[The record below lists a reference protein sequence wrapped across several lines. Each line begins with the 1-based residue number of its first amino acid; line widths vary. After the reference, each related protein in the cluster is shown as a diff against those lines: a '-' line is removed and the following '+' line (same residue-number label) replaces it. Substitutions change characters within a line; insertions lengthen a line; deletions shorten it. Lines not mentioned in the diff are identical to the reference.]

1 MSGFPNV
8 SCNNYQIIYN
18 DYKIYQ
24 KKVGVATKFLVSSD
38 RLFTSTT
45 RLLQTTSR
53 LFANDHHIFR
63 KFSNTSCLTVATTFS
78 VSTELLGYLR
88 MPAKLFT
95 KGY

>member
-24 KKVGVATKFLVSSD
+24 KKVGVATKFLVSTA
-38 RLFTSTT
+38 RLFTCTT
-45 RLLQTTSR
+45 RLIQTTSR
-53 LFANDHHIFR
+53 LFANDHHIFQ
-63 KFSNTSCLTVATTFS
+63 KFSNTSYLMVATTFS
-78 VSTELLGYLR
+78 VSTELLGYFR
-88 MPAKLFT
+88 MPIRLFT